1 MTDDETEQRYREL
14 LGFVPENVRRR
25 VALAALVGEED
36 SIRAVEQFRKILI
49 HHNPLDRKTQQ
60 LVHLAMLLAI
70 GSTEPARLHAQGA
83 LKAGASPRDLYGVC
97 ETAAIVGGMPAFSRA
112 VDVVY
117 QALEASRLIALPP
130 EP

>member
-1 MTDDETEQRYREL
+1 MTDNETERRYREL

-25 VALAALVGEED
+25 QTLAALAGEED
-36 SIRAVEQFRKILI
+36 SIRAIEQFREILI

-70 GSTEPARLHAQGA
+70 GRTEPARLHAQGA

-97 ETAAIVGGMPAFSRA
+97 ETAAIVGGMPAFSSA

-117 QALEASRLIALPP
+117 EALEEAGLIARSP
-130 EP
+130 ES